1 MAKTLCTT
9 LYRQLRKYTLNSL
22 ADKIT
27 DLSLKNKFLEL
38 CKALTALEKVAIVH
52 TATHSGSLL
61 AYLGHRLLGEN
72 SISLVINSQFVS
84 EADLANAVKTAKV
97 LGYRQEIILI
107 DSLGR
112 SEITANLPMRCL
124 YCTDYNFS
132 YIKDVADIM
141 GYSKVAESS
150 DSDDRISNPGERALK
165 KHGII
170 SPLADAEITAEETKK
185 LALELGMP
193 NAERKAVGCLAC
205 KIANGTQITAEI
217 LNEIEALFT
226 HNITLT

>member
-1 MAKTLCTT
+1 M
-9 LYRQLRKYTLNSL
+9 NSL

-27 DLSLKNKFLEL
+27 DPSLKDKFLRL
-38 CKALTALEKVAIVH
+38 GKAITGLEKVAIVH
-52 TATHSGSLL
+52 TATHNGSLL

-84 EADLANAVKTAKV
+84 EADLADAVKTAKV
-97 LGYRQEIILI
+97 LGYKQEIILI

-124 YCTDYNFS
+124 YCTDYNFA
-132 YIKDVADIM
+132 YIKEVADIM

-150 DSDDRISNPGERALK
+150 DSDDRIINPGERALK

-170 SPLADAEITAEETKK
+170 SPFADAEITAKETK
-185 LALELGMP
+185 LIAVALQMP
-193 NAERKAVGCLAC
+193 NAEREAVGCLAR
-205 KIANGTQITAEI
+205 KIAKGTQITAEI
-217 LNEIEALFT
+217 LNETETSFM
-226 HNITLT
+226 HNSTL